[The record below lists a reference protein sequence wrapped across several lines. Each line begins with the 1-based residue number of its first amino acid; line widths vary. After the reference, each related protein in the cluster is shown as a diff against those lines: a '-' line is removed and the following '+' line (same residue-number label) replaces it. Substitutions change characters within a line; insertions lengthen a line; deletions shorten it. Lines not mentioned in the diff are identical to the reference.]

1 MKFNCSHSINIQSTM
16 TKSRN
21 ISSSP
26 DTININLKNPSSS
39 NDEMSNI
46 DTTSYLIGMNRKLL
60 REKEELVV
68 KNTELECTIESNE
81 DDMGRTENAN
91 RHLKGVLN
99 NFNIRSELYQ
109 NISANWKIICQEY
122 ENDMKELNENL
133 VFIRNLCVVS
143 TSIFLSIIF
152 MYYDLST
159 FIFSC
164 ITTINPIIFIQIS
177 TNFKLNKQKK
187 IREQISIYQKEIKE
201 IEKSLDFVSEYINA
215 I

>member
-1 MKFNCSHSINIQSTM
+1 MKFNCSYSNNIQTTM

-68 KNTELECTIESNE
+68 KNTELESTIESNE

>member
-1 MKFNCSHSINIQSTM
+1 M

-39 NDEMSNI
+39 NDEMSNS

-60 REKEELVV
+60 KEKEELVV
-68 KNTELECTIESNE
+68 KKTELQCTIESNE

>member
-1 MKFNCSHSINIQSTM
+1 M

-109 NISANWKIICQEY
+109 NISANWKLICKEY

>member
-1 MKFNCSHSINIQSTM
+1 M

-39 NDEMSNI
+39 NDEMSNS

-68 KNTELECTIESNE
+68 KNTELESTIESNE

>member
-1 MKFNCSHSINIQSTM
+1 MKFNCSYSNNIQTTM

-60 REKEELVV
+60 KEKEELVV
-68 KNTELECTIESNE
+68 KNTELESTIESNE

>member
-1 MKFNCSHSINIQSTM
+1 M

-39 NDEMSNI
+39 NDEMSNS

-60 REKEELVV
+60 KEKEELVI

-109 NISANWKIICQEY
+109 NISANWKLICKEY

>member
-1 MKFNCSHSINIQSTM
+1 M

-60 REKEELVV
+60 KEKEELVV
-68 KNTELECTIESNE
+68 KNTELESTIESNE

>member
-1 MKFNCSHSINIQSTM
+1 M

-39 NDEMSNI
+39 NDEMSNS

-187 IREQISIYQKEIKE
+187 NS
-201 IEKSLDFVSEYINA
+201 
-215 I
+215 

>member
-1 MKFNCSHSINIQSTM
+1 
-16 TKSRN
+16 
-21 ISSSP
+21 
-26 DTININLKNPSSS
+26 
-39 NDEMSNI
+39 
-46 DTTSYLIGMNRKLL
+46 
-60 REKEELVV
+60 
-68 KNTELECTIESNE
+68 
-81 DDMGRTENAN
+81 
-91 RHLKGVLN
+91 
-99 NFNIRSELYQ
+99 
-109 NISANWKIICQEY
+109 
-122 ENDMKELNENL
+122 MKELNENL

>member
-1 MKFNCSHSINIQSTM
+1 M

-46 DTTSYLIGMNRKLL
+46 DTTSYLIGINRKLL

-109 NISANWKIICQEY
+109 NISANWKLICLEY

>member
-1 MKFNCSHSINIQSTM
+1 M

-39 NDEMSNI
+39 NDEMSNS

-109 NISANWKIICQEY
+109 NTTANWKIICQEY

>member
-1 MKFNCSHSINIQSTM
+1 M

-21 ISSSP
+21 IFSSP

-109 NISANWKIICQEY
+109 NTSTNWKLICLEY

-133 VFIRNLCVVS
+133 VFIRNLSVLS

-164 ITTINPIIFIQIS
+164 ITTINPIILIQIS
-177 TNFKLNKQKK
+177 TNFKLNKQEK

>member
-1 MKFNCSHSINIQSTM
+1 MKFNCSYSNNIQTTM

-109 NISANWKIICQEY
+109 NTSANWKLICLEY

>member
-1 MKFNCSHSINIQSTM
+1 
-16 TKSRN
+16 
-21 ISSSP
+21 
-26 DTININLKNPSSS
+26 
-39 NDEMSNI
+39 
-46 DTTSYLIGMNRKLL
+46 
-60 REKEELVV
+60 
-68 KNTELECTIESNE
+68 
-81 DDMGRTENAN
+81 MGRTENAN

>member
-1 MKFNCSHSINIQSTM
+1 M

-46 DTTSYLIGMNRKLL
+46 HTTSYLIGMNRKLL
-60 REKEELVV
+60 KEKEELVV

-201 IEKSLDFVSEYINA
+201 MEKSLDFVSEYINA

>member
-1 MKFNCSHSINIQSTM
+1 M

-109 NISANWKIICQEY
+109 NISANWKLICLEY

>member
-1 MKFNCSHSINIQSTM
+1 M

-39 NDEMSNI
+39 NDEMSNS

-109 NISANWKIICQEY
+109 NTTANWKIICKEY

>member
-1 MKFNCSHSINIQSTM
+1 M

-60 REKEELVV
+60 KEKEELVI
-68 KNTELECTIESNE
+68 KNTELQCTIESNE

-122 ENDMKELNENL
+122 ENDMKDLNKNL
-133 VFIRNLCVVS
+133 VFIRNLCVVT

>member
-1 MKFNCSHSINIQSTM
+1 M

-39 NDEMSNI
+39 NDEMSNS

-109 NISANWKIICQEY
+109 NTSANWKLICLEY
-122 ENDMKELNENL
+122 ENDMKELNEIL
-133 VFIRNLCVVS
+133 VFIRNLSVISSSV
-143 TSIFLSIIF
+143 FLSIMF
-152 MYYDLST
+152 VYYNLSI

-164 ITTINPIIFIQIS
+164 IITIIPIIFIQIS
-177 TNFKLNKQKK
+177 TNFKLNKQQK
-187 IREQISIYQKEIKE
+187 ILEQINIYQKEIKE
-201 IEKSLDFVSEYINA
+201 IENSLNFVSEYIDA

>member
-1 MKFNCSHSINIQSTM
+1 M

-109 NISANWKIICQEY
+109 NTTANWKIICQEY

>member
-1 MKFNCSHSINIQSTM
+1 M

-39 NDEMSNI
+39 NDEMSNS

-109 NISANWKIICQEY
+109 NTSANWKLICLEY

>member
-1 MKFNCSHSINIQSTM
+1 M

>member
-1 MKFNCSHSINIQSTM
+1 MKFNCSYSNNIQTTM

-39 NDEMSNI
+39 NDEMSNS

-109 NISANWKIICQEY
+109 NTSANWKLICLEY

>member
-1 MKFNCSHSINIQSTM
+1 M

-21 ISSSP
+21 IYSSP

-68 KNTELECTIESNE
+68 KNTELESTIESNE

-109 NISANWKIICQEY
+109 NTSANWKLICLEY

-187 IREQISIYQKEIKE
+187 ILEQITIYQKEIKE

>member
-1 MKFNCSHSINIQSTM
+1 M

-39 NDEMSNI
+39 NDEMSNS

-60 REKEELVV
+60 KEKEELVV

>member
-1 MKFNCSHSINIQSTM
+1 M

-109 NISANWKIICQEY
+109 NTTANWKIICQEY

-187 IREQISIYQKEIKE
+187 ILEQISIYQKEIKE

>member
-1 MKFNCSHSINIQSTM
+1 
-16 TKSRN
+16 
-21 ISSSP
+21 
-26 DTININLKNPSSS
+26 
-39 NDEMSNI
+39 
-46 DTTSYLIGMNRKLL
+46 
-60 REKEELVV
+60 
-68 KNTELECTIESNE
+68 
-81 DDMGRTENAN
+81 MGRTENAN

-109 NISANWKIICQEY
+109 NISANWKLICLEY

>member
-1 MKFNCSHSINIQSTM
+1 M

-39 NDEMSNI
+39 NDEMSNS

-109 NISANWKIICQEY
+109 NTSANWKLICLEY
-122 ENDMKELNENL
+122 ENDMKELNGNL

>member
-1 MKFNCSHSINIQSTM
+1 M

-39 NDEMSNI
+39 NDEMSNS

-109 NISANWKIICQEY
+109 NTTANWKIICLEY

-187 IREQISIYQKEIKE
+187 ILEQISIYQKEIKE

>member
-1 MKFNCSHSINIQSTM
+1 M

-68 KNTELECTIESNE
+68 KNTELECTIESNV

>member
-1 MKFNCSHSINIQSTM
+1 M

-39 NDEMSNI
+39 NDEMSNS
-46 DTTSYLIGMNRKLL
+46 DTTSYLIGMNMKLL

-109 NISANWKIICQEY
+109 NTSANWKLICLEY

>member
-1 MKFNCSHSINIQSTM
+1 M

-39 NDEMSNI
+39 NDEMSNS

-122 ENDMKELNENL
+122 ENDMKELSENL

>member
-1 MKFNCSHSINIQSTM
+1 M

-109 NISANWKIICQEY
+109 NTSANWKLICLEY

-187 IREQISIYQKEIKE
+187 ILEQISIYQKEIKE

>member
-1 MKFNCSHSINIQSTM
+1 M

-39 NDEMSNI
+39 NDEMSNS

-109 NISANWKIICQEY
+109 NISANWKLICKEY

>member
-1 MKFNCSHSINIQSTM
+1 M

-60 REKEELVV
+60 KEKEELVV

>member
-1 MKFNCSHSINIQSTM
+1 M

-39 NDEMSNI
+39 NDEMSNS

-122 ENDMKELNENL
+122 ENDMKELNKNL
-133 VFIRNLCVVS
+133 VFIRNLCVVT

>member
-1 MKFNCSHSINIQSTM
+1 M

-60 REKEELVV
+60 KEKEELVI
-68 KNTELECTIESNE
+68 KNTELQCTIESNE

-122 ENDMKELNENL
+122 ENDMKELNKNL
-133 VFIRNLCVVS
+133 VFIRNLCVVT

>member
-1 MKFNCSHSINIQSTM
+1 M

-39 NDEMSNI
+39 NDEMSNS

-109 NISANWKIICQEY
+109 NISANWKLICLEY

>member
-1 MKFNCSHSINIQSTM
+1 M

-109 NISANWKIICQEY
+109 NTSTNWKLICLEY

-187 IREQISIYQKEIKE
+187 ILEQISIYQKEIKE